1 MLFVYDID
9 NLEKKSEQYEKIK
22 SVLLTSLFF
31 FLTGVA
37 IVVPAFAAN
46 EGQYIAYSW
55 SNGDV
60 GVTAQAMSGNND
72 TGSNPKY
79 GAEANKFIKRTRV
92 RLIEGTYDK
101 TAYST
106 EVNRVP
112 NRQYAIATL
121 SKTNN
126 IFKTSSA
133 YWGWE
138 YY

>member
-1 MLFVYDID
+1 M
-9 NLEKKSEQYEKIK
+9 KKVKNMIII
-22 SVLLTSLFF
+22 SLFC
-31 FLTGVA
+31 LLIGAA

-60 GVTAQAMSGNND
+60 GVTAQAMSGNNY